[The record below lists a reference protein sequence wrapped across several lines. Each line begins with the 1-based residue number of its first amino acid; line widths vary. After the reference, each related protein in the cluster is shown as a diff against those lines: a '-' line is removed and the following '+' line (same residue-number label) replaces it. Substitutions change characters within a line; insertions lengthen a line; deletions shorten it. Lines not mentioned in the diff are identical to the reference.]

1 MSGSVTIKQ
10 TAIMYNKQKY
20 CQNACGYHNQ
30 KYCLGVTHSKE
41 LTGIPHLIG
50 LLRSIIIKTTTV
62 ECQNQK
68 YCQEGP
74 QSRTYGV
81 PQTKLHPHPESH
93 NQMNCNEV

>member
-1 MSGSVTIKQ
+1 MKKRHVTITIKS
-10 TAIMYNKQKY
+10 TAREY
-20 CQNACGYHNQ
+20 
-30 KYCLGVTHSKE
+30 VTYSKE

-50 LLRSIIIKTTTV
+50 LLRSIIIKTTSV

-81 PQTKLHPHPESH
+81 SQTKLHPES
-93 NQMNCNEV
+93 QSNELQRGITDKNAVRE

>member
-1 MSGSVTIKQ
+1 MHVTITIKS
-10 TAIMYNKQKY
+10 TAREY
-20 CQNACGYHNQ
+20 
-30 KYCLGVTHSKE
+30 VTHSKE

-81 PQTKLHPHPESH
+81 PQTKLHLES
-93 NQMNCNEV
+93 QSNELQRGITDKNAVRE